1 MLSQQISSYPV
12 LNSPSSMS
20 TKLGIT
26 TVFTLISTLWT
37 KLVIH
42 SIITEKNFLRIFHEK
57 KNFNGSAHNHYG
69 RSKLDR
75 VLFVSFRRPS
85 KIKHKRSKTYNATLS
100 NKKEV
105 ILIQAFH
112 PSVDPSC
119 CGHSLVLSPLKGK
132 DTISADAL
140 CGSN

>member
-1 MLSQQISSYPV
+1 MSQQISSYPV

-20 TKLGIT
+20 AKLGIT

-57 KNFNGSAHNHYG
+57 KKIFNGSAHNHYG

-85 KIKHKRSKTYNATLS
+85 KIKPQ
-100 NKKEV
+100 KKQN
-105 ILIQAFH
+105 I
-112 PSVDPSC
+112 
-119 CGHSLVLSPLKGK
+119 
-132 DTISADAL
+132 
-140 CGSN
+140 